1 MSKKRGRLQIIHD
14 ILSAIKMKGG
24 TIKPTHL
31 LYKSNLSHQ
40 MMGDYVQELMGKG
53 FVAERLEG
61 KKRPSKI
68 YILTQKGYDYLAEYK
83 TVMRFIE
90 SFGLE
95 EE

>member
-14 ILSAIKMKGG
+14 ILRSIQDKGG

-40 MMGDYVQELMGKG
+40 MMGDYLKDLIGKG
-53 FVAERLEG
+53 FILIHEG
-61 KKRPSKI
+61 KKNAKTYS
-68 YILTQKGYDYLAEYK
+68 LTQKGYDYLAEYK
-83 TVMRFIE
+83 TVIKFIE

>member
-14 ILSAIKMKGG
+14 ILGAIRDKGG

-40 MMGDYVQELMGKG
+40 MMGEYISELKGKD
-53 FVAERLEG
+53 FIIEEEG
-61 KKRPSKI
+61 KKRSKTFS
-68 YILTQKGYDYLAEYK
+68 LTNKGYEYLAEYR
-83 TVMRFIE
+83 TVIKFIE

-95 EE
+95 EN

>member
-14 ILSAIKMKGG
+14 ILGAIRAKGG

-40 MMGDYVQELMGKG
+40 MMSEYVQELTEKDFIIEHLAKNGTKTY
-53 FVAERLEG
+53 
-61 KKRPSKI
+61 S
-68 YILTQKGYDYLAEYK
+68 LTKKGYDYLAEYK
-83 TVMRFIE
+83 VITQFVE